1 MRRLTLVTA
10 VLGLLACQQV
20 PVALD
25 GAPVPDVG
33 PDGPPSLPWV
43 STYAGTSCGVPW
55 GDSSRLQ
62 APMDY
67 PGDITFHPATGNICF
82 LDGIRVRVIRGDQ
95 IVTFA
100 GPVNG
105 STQKDGPALE
115 TDFWTLHALA
125 VAANG
130 TMFVTERAR
139 VRKIQ
144 GGMVTTLAGVHN
156 ENAHVDGPAETA
168 RFVNIRALAIDL
180 DGGLLIGDTFGIR
193 KLKDGV
199 VSTIAG
205 SGPWSGSHPT
215 ISGDGPATEVQLLQ
229 PSGLLVE
236 SDGILFGEGYRI
248 RRLRNGQIETLAGTI
263 QHTRFPKPRDGPL
276 DQALFVA
283 IHTLRRRGD
292 RLYFIDDPNRIR
304 MIENDRVTTV
314 NPLTQ
319 PGMRDGPLDQALFDR
334 PWALALFGSTGLLV
348 SDAMNYRLRL
358 IQLAE

>member
-1 MRRLTLVTA
+1 
-10 VLGLLACQQV
+10 
-20 PVALD
+20 
-25 GAPVPDVG
+25 
-33 PDGPPSLPWV
+33 
-43 STYAGTSCGVPW
+43 
-55 GDSSRLQ
+55 
-62 APMDY
+62 
-67 PGDITFHPATGNICF
+67 
-82 LDGIRVRVIRGDQ
+82 
-95 IVTFA
+95 
-100 GPVNG
+100 
-105 STQKDGPALE
+105 
-115 TDFWTLHALA
+115 
-125 VAANG
+125 
-130 TMFVTERAR
+130 
-139 VRKIQ
+139 
-144 GGMVTTLAGVHN
+144 
-156 ENAHVDGPAETA
+156 
-168 RFVNIRALAIDL
+168 
-180 DGGLLIGDTFGIR
+180 
-193 KLKDGV
+193 V

-276 DQALFVA
+276 DQTLFVA

-304 MIENDRVTTV
+304 MIENDRVTTI

-348 SDAMNYRLRL
+348 SDAMNCRLRL

>member
-1 MRRLTLVTA
+1 MRRLVLTTT
-10 VLGLLACQQV
+10 VLGLLACQRV

-43 STYAGTSCGVPW
+43 STYAGAGCGVPW
-55 GDSSRLQ
+55 GDGSRLQ
-62 APMDY
+62 AAMDY
-67 PGDITFHPATGNICF
+67 PGDITLHPATGDIYF
-82 LDGIRVRVIRGDQ
+82 LDGIWVRVVRGDQ

-105 STQKDGPALE
+105 SRQKDGPALE
-115 TDFWTLHALA
+115 TSFWDLAALA
-125 VAANG
+125 VATNG
-130 TMFVTERAR
+130 TVFVAERER

-168 RFVNIRALAIDL
+168 RFVKIRALAIDL
-180 DGGLLIGDTFGIR
+180 DGGLLIADVYGIR

-205 SGPWSGSHPT
+205 SGPWSGYPT
-215 ISGDGPATEVQLLQ
+215 AGGDGPATEVQLKGT
-229 PSGLLVE
+229 SGLLVE
-236 SDGILFGEGYRI
+236 SDGILFGEGHRI
-248 RRLRNGQIETLAGTI
+248 RRLHNGQIETLAGTT
-263 QHTRFPKPRDGPL
+263 QDTRFPKPRDGPL

-283 IHTLRRRGD
+283 IHTLRRRGG

-304 MIENDRVTTV
+304 MIENDRVTTI

-348 SDAMNYRLRL
+348 SDKMNCRLRM
-358 IQLAE
+358 IQFAE